1 MSSTALLFF
10 GISHPRNARP
20 TGRCARYALGCLPEA
35 PHSVTPKG
43 PHSVTTQAAAAPRVC
58 GPHDMGASVLTYSIA
73 APTEAPARTHASS
86 APPLPPPRP
95 DAISSPA
102 GTARFRRG
110 KTRSESQRSRQDRR
124 DRQQKANTTR
134 RHTLSAEKESRI

>member
-1 MSSTALLFF
+1 MRSAASA
-10 GISHPRNARP
+10 
-20 TGRCARYALGCLPEA
+20 PEA
-35 PHSVTPKG
+35 PHSVAPKG
-43 PHSVTTQAAAAPRVC
+43 RAQAAAAPRVC
-58 GPHDMGASVLTYSIA
+58 DPHDMGASVLTYSIA

-110 KTRSESQRSRQDRR
+110 KTRSESQRSRQGP
-124 DRQQKANTTR
+124 
-134 RHTLSAEKESRI
+134 S